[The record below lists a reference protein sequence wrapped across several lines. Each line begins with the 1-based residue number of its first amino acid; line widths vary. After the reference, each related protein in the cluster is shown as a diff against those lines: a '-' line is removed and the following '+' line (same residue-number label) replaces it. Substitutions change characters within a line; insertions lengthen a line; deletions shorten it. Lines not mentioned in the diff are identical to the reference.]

1 MKPLMIACSAYI
13 NPEIQKEA
21 IEAGFDIVVQAPLT
35 DKFLKEVVL
44 EVKKRENEKKTLKK
58 IAQDVKGWW
67 KS

>member
-1 MKPLMIACSAYI
+1 MKPLMIACSADI

-44 EVKKRENEKKTLKK
+44 EVKKRENEKKILKK
-58 IAQDVKGWW
+58 IAQDAKGWW

>member
-1 MKPLMIACSAYI
+1 MIACSADI

-44 EVKKRENEKKTLKK
+44 EVKKRENE
-58 IAQDVKGWW
+58 IFGEADQDNEYAKYEDMFC
-67 KS
+67 

>member
-1 MKPLMIACSAYI
+1 MKPLMIACSADI

-44 EVKKRENEKKTLKK
+44 EVKKIENEKKTLKK

>member
-1 MKPLMIACSAYI
+1 MKPLMIACSADI

-58 IAQDVKGWW
+58 IAQDVKGLW

>member
-1 MKPLMIACSAYI
+1 MKPLIIACSADI

>member
-1 MKPLMIACSAYI
+1 MKPLMIACSADI

-35 DKFLKEVVL
+35 DEFLKEVVL

>member
-1 MKPLMIACSAYI
+1 MKPLMIACSADI

-44 EVKKRENEKKTLKK
+44 ELKKRENEKKTLKK

>member
-1 MKPLMIACSAYI
+1 MKPLMIACSADI